1 MKEAYIYDAVRTPR
15 GKGKKNGELH
25 EVKPIDLVRVVLDAI
40 QSRSSLPTAKIDD
53 VILGCVTSIGEQGA
67 NLART
72 GVLYAGWNSS
82 VTGMQINRYCA
93 SGLEAVNLAAM
104 KVRSGWE
111 QLVVAGGV
119 ESMSRVPMGSDL
131 GPLSYDPMVSTQIG
145 YVPQGI
151 GADLIAS
158 KLGMTRTELDEYALL
173 SHQRAYHAMQ
183 NGYFDKSIIPVRDS
197 SGMLILAE
205 DEQVRPNS
213 DLETLAKLPAS
224 FERVGKNG
232 YDAIVQMRYPAIEKV
247 HHLHTAGNS
256 ARDGDGAS
264 LLLIGSKS
272 IGEQLGLIPRAKIKI
287 AASASVN
294 ATIALE
300 GIIPATQKALKKAN
314 MTADDID
321 LWEVNESFS
330 APVLQ
335 FQRDFDLPI
344 DKLNVNGGAIAF
356 SHPVGASGAMLL
368 STLLDELE
376 RRDLNTGLVSL
387 CMGGGMGVTTIIE
400 RC

>member
-15 GKGKKNGELH
+15 GKGKKNGALY

-40 QSRSSLPTAKIDD
+40 KKRNNLPTEKIDD

-82 VTGMQINRYCA
+82 VPGMQINRYCA

-104 KVRSGWE
+104 KVLSGWE

-158 KLGMTRTELDEYALL
+158 KMGMTRTELDEYALL
-173 SHQRAYHAMQ
+173 SHQRAHYAIQ
-183 NGYFDKSIIPVRDS
+183 QGYFDKSIIPVKDS
-197 SGMLILAE
+197 SGMLILGK

-213 DLETLAKLPAS
+213 DLETLATLPAS
-224 FERVGKNG
+224 FERVGQNG

-272 IGEQLGLIPRAKIKI
+272 IGEQLGLKPRAKIRI

-300 GIIPATQKALKKAN
+300 GIIPATEKALKKAN
-314 MTADDID
+314 MVQGDID
-321 LWEVNESFS
+321 LWEVNESFA

-335 FQRDFDLPI
+335 FQRDFNLPI

-356 SHPVGASGAMLL
+356 GHPVGASGAMLL
-368 STLLDELE
+368 GVLLDEIE